1 MRELGRPVLA
11 AAAVVVC
18 GAVMT
23 ILDSTIVNVAIE
35 RLAVVFDAR
44 LSTIQWVSTAYLLA
58 LASMIPLAGWA
69 VDRFG
74 TRRVF
79 MGATAAFVGGS
90 LLCGLAWSAGSLIA
104 FRVLQGLGG
113 GMVMPVGMTILART
127 AGQDRMGRVMALVGV
142 PMLLAPA
149 IGPVLGGA
157 LLDGASWRLIFFIN
171 LPIGVLALVLA
182 ARVLPRE
189 TGSRGEALDVLGL
202 ALLSPGLAALVA
214 GLAAP
219 AGGALAHVLW
229 LGAGSILIAAFAW
242 HALRVENPLI
252 DLRIFRDRVVA
263 AATATVLLFG
273 AAFFGSLL
281 LLALYYQLAR
291 DFSALDTGLVLAAQG
306 VGAMLTM
313 PVAGKLTDRTG
324 AGSVVRFG
332 VVLVIAGTIPFAFVA
347 DDVPGWLLVLGL
359 FLRGAGMGATL
370 MPAMAAAY
378 QALPP
383 EAMARAASALEI
395 VQRAGATFGI
405 ALLAVILQHGLTTRV
420 PGFHGTLSTVE
431 DASPAVRAELA
442 EPLTA
447 AAGHTFTWALVLT
460 AVTLVP
466 ALLLPRRRPRDVLVD
481 QPDPLEAL

>member
-1 MRELGRPVLA
+1 
-11 AAAVVVC
+11 
-18 GAVMT
+18 
-23 ILDSTIVNVAIE
+23 
-35 RLAVVFDAR
+35 
-44 LSTIQWVSTAYLLA
+44 
-58 LASMIPLAGWA
+58 
-69 VDRFG
+69 
-74 TRRVF
+74 
-79 MGATAAFVGGS
+79 
-90 LLCGLAWSAGSLIA
+90 
-104 FRVLQGLGG
+104 
-113 GMVMPVGMTILART
+113 
-127 AGQDRMGRVMALVGV
+127 
-142 PMLLAPA
+142 
-149 IGPVLGGA
+149 
-157 LLDGASWRLIFFIN
+157 
-171 LPIGVLALVLA
+171 VLA

-189 TGSRGEALDVLGL
+189 AGSRGEPLDVLGL

-219 AGGALAHVLW
+219 GDGAPAHVLW
-229 LGAGSILIAAFAW
+229 LSAGCLLIAAFAR
-242 HALRVENPLI
+242 HALRVANPLI
-252 DLRIFRDRVVA
+252 DLRIFKDRVVA

-281 LLALYYQLAR
+281 LLALYFQLAR
-291 DFSALDTGLVLAAQG
+291 DFSALDTGLVLSAQG

-383 EAMARAASALEI
+383 QAMARAASALEI
-395 VQRAGATFGI
+395 VQRAGATLGI

-420 PGFHGTLSTVE
+420 PGFEGTLSTVE
-431 DASPAVRAELA
+431 DASPALRAELA
-442 EPLTA
+442 GPLTA

-460 AVTLVP
+460 AATLVP
-466 ALLLPRRRPRDVLVD
+466 ALLLPRRRTVLLD

>member
-1 MRELGRPVLA
+1 MRELGRPVLLV
-11 AAAVVVC
+11 AAVVVC

-35 RLAVVFDAR
+35 RLAVVYDSK
-44 LSTIQWVSTAYLLA
+44 LSTIQWVSTGYLLA
-58 LASMIPLAGWA
+58 LAAVIPLAGWA

-79 MGATAAFVGGS
+79 MSAVAAFAGGS

-113 GMVMPVGMTILART
+113 GLVMPVGMTMLART
-127 AGQDRMGRVMALVGV
+127 AGQNRIGRVMAIVGV

-149 IGPVLGGA
+149 VGPVLGGA
-157 LLDGASWRLIFFIN
+157 LLDSASWRLIFFIN
-171 LPIGVLALVLA
+171 LPVAVLALVLA
-182 ARVLPRE
+182 ARVLPR
-189 TGSRGEALDVLGL
+189 TGGQDRSAPLDVLGL

-214 GLAAP
+214 GLASP
-219 AGGALAHVLW
+219 AGGALAHAVWLVAGVL
-229 LGAGSILIAAFAW
+229 LIGAFVT
-242 HALRVENPLI
+242 HALRSEHPLI
-252 DLRIFRDRVVA
+252 DVNIFRDRVVA
-263 AATATVLLFG
+263 AATATTLLFG

-291 DFSALDTGLVLAAQG
+291 DLSALSTGLVLAAQG

-313 PVAGKLTDRTG
+313 PVAGKLTDRVG
-324 AGSVVRFG
+324 PGSVVRVG
-332 VVLVIAGTIPFAFVA
+332 VALVLVGTLPFAFVA
-347 DDVPGWLLVLGL
+347 DDVPGWILVCGL

-378 QALPP
+378 QVLP
-383 EAMARAASALEI
+383 EAAVARAASALEI
-395 VQRAGATFGI
+395 VQRAGATLGI

-420 PGFHGTLSTVE
+420 PGFHGTLDTVE
-431 DASPAVRAELA
+431 NASPAVRASLE

-447 AAGHTFTWALVLT
+447 AAGHTFTWALILT
-460 AVTLVP
+460 ALTLFP
-466 ALLLPRRRPRDVLVD
+466 ALLLPRRRE
-481 QPDPLEAL
+481 QPNPLQAAQDLA